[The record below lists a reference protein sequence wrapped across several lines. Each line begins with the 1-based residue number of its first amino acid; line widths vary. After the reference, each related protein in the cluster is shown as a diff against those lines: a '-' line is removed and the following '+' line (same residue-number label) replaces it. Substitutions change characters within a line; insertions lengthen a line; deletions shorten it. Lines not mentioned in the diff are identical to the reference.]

1 MAFDATYSILDYS
14 FVHLQY
20 VMHLMQVMIYTVVLN
35 QCSMQFNSVAI
46 LSNVRLAE
54 SEKISFLNKQ
64 KSSAFY

>member
-1 MAFDATYSILDYS
+1 MAFDAVSILDYS